1 MVTSG
6 PANPIIDNYLK
17 GIGQY
22 SLLSREEEQELARRY
37 QQEDDPEARQEMVK
51 SNLRLVVSIAKKF
64 QGRGLPLLDL
74 IEEGNIGLIRA
85 VERFDPERGNRFS
98 TYATWWIERCIRRAL
113 YTHAR
118 TVRIPAYMFELVA
131 KAKRTSMRL
140 EDELGRQPTM
150 KEVAD
155 ELDLP
160 PSTARLVGKAMRG
173 HTASLSQSINRPDDD
188 GRSTTLANMLADPNA
203 SRPQEQ
209 VFNEMELD
217 RLKML
222 MNSID
227 QRDARIL
234 ELRYGLNSN
243 EPMTL
248 REIGEI
254 VGLSRERVRQLE
266 IRARKRLRKALEK

>member
-1 MVTSG
+1 MTSG